1 MTELPTTFTRE
12 WVEFPNPE
20 NPEQI
25 FKCDLTWLTS
35 YWNCIFGNGC
45 EGIDKELPDH
55 GCCSDGAY
63 YYSSDDEARVTVAAK
78 KLPASMWQNHSIARK
93 GGKFTISE
101 IGLDKIVRLKKS
113 ITLVSSSMNQHSP
126 KNILAAHFIT
136 LHSKKVNTSSKLNPT
151 SVGNFHSAALGRVV
165 KSAIR
170 STKLL

>member
-1 MTELPTTFTRE
+1 MTEFPSTFTRE

-63 YYSSDDEARVTVAAK
+63 YYSSDDEARVTAAAK
-78 KLPASMWQNHSIARK
+78 RLPASLWQNHSIARK

-101 IGLDKIVRLKKS
+101 IGLDKDRK
-113 ITLVSSSMNQHSP
+113 T
-126 KNILAAHFIT
+126 
-136 LHSKKVNTSSKLNPT
+136 KKVNTSSKLNRT
-151 SVGNFHSAALGRVV
+151 SVGNFHFAVRGRVV
-165 KSAIR
+165 KLATR
-170 STKLL
+170 SMKLL

>member
-1 MTELPTTFTRE
+1 MTELPSTFTRE

-63 YYSSDDEARVTVAAK
+63 YYSSDDEARVTAAAK
-78 KLPASMWQNHSIARK
+78 KLPASMWQNHSIACK
-93 GGKFTISE
+93 GGKFTIS
-101 IGLDKIVRLKKS
+101 
-113 ITLVSSSMNQHSP
+113 
-126 KNILAAHFIT
+126 
-136 LHSKKVNTSSKLNPT
+136 
-151 SVGNFHSAALGRVV
+151 
-165 KSAIR
+165 
-170 STKLL
+170 